1 MRVGKTAR
9 VGARLERLRLGESRG
24 RIVGVGGNMG
34 AACGSA
40 AEREGESG
48 WMEEKKLTG
57 GPRMSAA
64 GERGEGE
71 GNAGGL
77 AGPSRPKARWGGN
90 GFLLFFSN

>member
-1 MRVGKTAR
+1 
-9 VGARLERLRLGESRG
+9 
-24 RIVGVGGNMG
+24 MG

-77 AGPSRPKARWGGN
+77 AGPSRSKARGGMD
-90 GFLLFFSN
+90 FFFFFKLIFKAYFKLNFE